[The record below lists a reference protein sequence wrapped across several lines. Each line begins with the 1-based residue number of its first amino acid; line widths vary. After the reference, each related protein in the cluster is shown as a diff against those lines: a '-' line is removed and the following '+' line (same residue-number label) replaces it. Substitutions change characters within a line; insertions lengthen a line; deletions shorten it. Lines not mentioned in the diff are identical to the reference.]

1 VAGSLLLE
9 NIETESAPFAERD
22 DFKDG
27 FTSWPDFFLIS
38 LESSTARPVEGF
50 EAPIVDERAS

>member
-1 VAGSLLLE
+1 LLE

-50 EAPIVDERAS
+50 EAPIDDERAS